1 MKYSIRECC
10 DVVFR
15 AKTKQTLG
23 NKTFFKDEPVLYFDS
38 LKTSSLEGQSSTVY
52 ATGGK
57 GGARLMAWDGEKTL
71 TFNMEDALIAPE
83 GIAILTGAGLIA
95 ATDDKPVY
103 THVTENIYID
113 SNDVATITKGAVKL
127 ESVTLSD
134 TPEWDDKGE
143 FGVYLMLKDPN
154 GDIVSEPFSSFAT
167 GEAGKV
173 SVNGKVASANAST
186 VIPGLEEVKSLI
198 GYTIFADY
206 YVKKKGDSGAMQI
219 DIAADKFAGSYYIEG
234 STLWRDYYTGRD
246 DAAEIII
253 PNGKIQT
260 NFTFTMAGTGDPSE
274 RLMRSAA

>member
-1 MKYSIRECC
+1 
-10 DVVFR
+10 
-15 AKTKQTLG
+15 
-23 NKTFFKDEPVLYFDS
+23 
-38 LKTSSLEGQSSTVY
+38 
-52 ATGGK
+52 
-57 GGARLMAWDGEKTL
+57 
-71 TFNMEDALIAPE
+71 MEDALIAPE

-95 ATDDKPVY
+95 ATDDEPVY

-113 SNDVATITKGAVKL
+113 SDSVATITKGAVELK
-127 ESVTLSD
+127 SVTLSD
-134 TPEWDDKGE
+134 TPESDDKGE

-173 SVNGKVASANAST
+173 SVKEKVASASAST
-186 VIPGLEEVKSLI
+186 VIPGLEEVTSLI

-206 YVKKKGDSGAMQI
+206 YVKKKGGSGAMQI

-260 NFTFTMAGTGDPSE
+260 NFTFTMAGTGDPSTFSFTVDALKG
-274 RLMRSAA
+274 RLKGSSKEVLAAIQIIPSVAGGIEPSREKTDAEGTVPSGNE

>member
-1 MKYSIRECC
+1 
-10 DVVFR
+10 
-15 AKTKQTLG
+15 
-23 NKTFFKDEPVLYFDS
+23 
-38 LKTSSLEGQSSTVY
+38 
-52 ATGGK
+52 
-57 GGARLMAWDGEKTL
+57 
-71 TFNMEDALIAPE
+71 MEDALIAPE

-95 ATDDKPVY
+95 ATDDEPIY

-113 SNDVATITKGAVKL
+113 SATMATITNGVVKF

-134 TPEWDDKGE
+134 VPESNDKGE

-167 GEAGKV
+167 GAGKV
-173 SVNGKVASANAST
+173 SVKEKVASTDAST
-186 VIPGLEEVKSLI
+186 VIPGLEEVKSLV
-198 GYTIFADY
+198 GYTVFADY

-260 NFTFTMAGTGDPSE
+260 NFTFTMAGTGDPSTFSFTVDALKG
-274 RLMRSAA
+274 RLKGSSKEALAAIQIIPSVAGGTEPSREQTDAEGVEASGDE